1 MTVHWDDSTQQL
13 HHSVHSTKIPHLFNY
28 NDCMTEDG
36 VQQKAMEGQKL
47 WTITIS
53 TIEINENGVLF
64 DWELLR

>member
-1 MTVHWDDSTQQL
+1 
-13 HHSVHSTKIPHLFNY
+13 
-28 NDCMTEDG
+28 MTEDG